1 MTKNEINI
9 FQNPLHVVNLTHE
22 TSVELDGDNCITIRF
37 RVINEQGAGK
47 KRIES
52 ERRDWAF
59 KSARQGKRLTYREQE
74 ARSVDDYQPETPLFK
89 DWLNLD
95 STSSCSSNITAD
107 ETKPIEKPESD
118 DVFSQPVS
126 ESPLFK
132 EWLNLD
138 STSSCSTNIT
148 ANETK
153 PVAVPDS
160 DDVFSRP
167 FFSKSFETE
176 IMGTLD
182 SSFSLDR
189 RGTGSPDM
197 DRLPLENTARGSGEE
212 EAPEFGQWLS
222 NTRRP
227 STKSHSEEH
236 HRYSKR
242 STGNARYRY
251 SDESYSDNSDDEDDD
266 DDDDD
271 GGGGGGGGGDVSTS
285 SELDESPPPLP
296 IKLKSISS
304 ESDNEPAYVRER
316 VDSGSYDY
324 PKEYL
329 AKRQSDTLEEEVGV
343 EERVDE
349 EKEHVDSEVKK
360 RENSVR

>member
-1 MTKNEINI
+1 MK
-9 FQNPLHVVNLTHE
+9 
-22 TSVELDGDNCITIRF
+22 
-37 RVINEQGAGK
+37 
-47 KRIES
+47 
-52 ERRDWAF
+52 AF

-89 DWLNLD
+89 D
-95 STSSCSSNITAD
+95 
-107 ETKPIEKPESD
+107 
-118 DVFSQPVS
+118 
-126 ESPLFK
+126 
-132 EWLNLD
+132 WLNLD

-266 DDDDD
+266 DDDD
-271 GGGGGGGGGDVSTS
+271 GGGGGGGDVSTS

-329 AKRQSDTLEEEVGV
+329 AKRQSDTLEEVISLCYQHSFILMVQCHLG
-343 EERVDE
+343 
-349 EKEHVDSEVKK
+349 KETKILMPNGINNMLHMWNTSLIY
-360 RENSVR
+360 